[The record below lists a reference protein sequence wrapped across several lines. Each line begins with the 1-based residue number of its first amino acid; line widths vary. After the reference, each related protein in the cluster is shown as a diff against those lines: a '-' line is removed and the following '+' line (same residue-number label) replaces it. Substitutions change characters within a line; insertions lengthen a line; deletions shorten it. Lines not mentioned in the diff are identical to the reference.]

1 MIELVFIHDFA
12 GVSFVENISAPLAG
26 FALGKAG
33 AIGYHA
39 WKRTDQNMRVFLH
52 LLSIDAQSARRI

>member
-1 MIELVFIHDFA
+1 MHDFA
-12 GVSFVENISAPLAG
+12 GVSFAENISALLAG

-39 WKRTDQNMRVFLH
+39 WKRTEQHMRVFLH
-52 LLSIDAQSARRI
+52 HLSTDAQSARRI